1 MKLTVNREQLNE
13 TPDNFLRRAGWGLIH
28 DRRRNVSSFVKR
40 LGDGFYPRLHLY
52 YDEAGDQVIFNMH
65 LDQKQASYE
74 GSHMHN
80 AEYDGEVVAAEIE
93 KLRSLVGQA
102 ASNKPEAGNSGAVV
116 SIKRPSYSHA
126 DFEADIAEIK
136 AAQPKSWWRRLFD
149 R

>member
-1 MKLTVNREQLNE
+1 MKLAVKREQLNE

-52 YDEAGDQVIFNMH
+52 YDESGDQVIFNMH

-80 AEYDGEVVAAEIE
+80 AEYDGEVVAVEIE

-102 ASNKPEAGNSGAVV
+102 NNSRTEAVNSANVT
-116 SIKRPSYSHA
+116 SIKRPGYSRA

-136 AAQPKSWWRRLFD
+136 ASRPKSWWRRLFD